1 MATAEILNGERVV
14 VVLFIGLV
22 LFSLPLSLLL
32 HGVALSLLA
41 LSALFIEIRAEDDAS
56 SSSSLSLFKTRSQF
70 EFCFSPVCFLRNRRK
85 IPFTYFKFSIAFK
98 N

>member
-1 MATAEILNGERVV
+1 MAAAAILNGERVV

-56 SSSSLSLFKTRSQF
+56 SSSSLSLFETRYSTNTF
-70 EFCFSPVCFLRNRRK
+70 HNFRILLLSCLVPEKP
-85 IPFTYFKFSIAFK
+85 
-98 N
+98 